1 MSDAT
6 LGKLSGR
13 ARHSVRAGPLLIHR
27 RAEDCPPYHLS
38 LAPCKEIATIRAWSC
53 QSAKNCLMQFHNGWP
68 RAVGSLSLSTA
79 CHGAKTSYAVH
90 TQVRLCSL
98 LCNSTTSDSSG
109 IVDYV
114 CLCLIICMPLS
125 RSRANREC
133 KSPSRTGRSSSLE
146 NVAWI
151 GNAISLITGCAI
163 IMNWK
168 RKPATSS

>member
-1 MSDAT
+1 AT

-79 CHGAKTSYAVH
+79 CHGATTGYIFMNP
-90 TQVRLCSL
+90 VRKGLCE
-98 LCNSTTSDSSG
+98 
-109 IVDYV
+109 
-114 CLCLIICMPLS
+114 
-125 RSRANREC
+125 RAEEWMWVYRPNDR
-133 KSPSRTGRSSSLE
+133 PPPR
-146 NVAWI
+146 W
-151 GNAISLITGCAI
+151 
-163 IMNWK
+163 
-168 RKPATSS
+168 